1 MRTPEPAAAL
11 SSDPTASP
19 APATATPAMR
29 EITYAEG
36 MARGLTEVLEADDRV
51 WLMGQYFFGLTEHR
65 AKTVEIRKRFGDRIW
80 DPPIAEV
87 GYVGTGIGAAISG
100 LRPIVDVAT
109 ASFIFQAWSQV
120 VNEAANIR
128 YMTGG
133 QTSVP
138 MVIHV
143 NHGIRGRGA
152 AQHSHSPQ
160 AALWNTPGIKIM
172 LPSSPRDDR
181 GLIHTAVA
189 DDNPVFWADHVK
201 LFDVTGDA
209 PDEPEAIPF
218 GLADIRRA
226 GSDVMLV
233 ATSYAVIKCL
243 QAAEALAA
251 EGISAEVVDP
261 RTIVPLDRD
270 TILSSAARI
279 GRVVVVDEGHRSAG
293 VGAELSAMIAEEV
306 FDDLRAPV
314 HRVATLDVP
323 IPFSP
328 VLEGYVEPTVDK
340 IVDAARAVTAWRH
353 R

>member
-1 MRTPEPAAAL
+1 MPTPDATSAPAA
-11 SSDPTASP
+11 PV
-19 APATATPAMR
+19 PATPGTGQVLR

-36 MARGLTEVLEADDRV
+36 MARGLTEVLESDDRV
-51 WLMGQYFFGLTEHR
+51 RLMGQYFFGLTEHR

-80 DPPIAEV
+80 DPPIAET

-143 NHGIRGRGA
+143 NHGVRGRGA

-172 LPSSPRDDR
+172 LPSSPRDVR

-189 DDNPVFWADHVK
+189 DDDPVFWADHVK
-201 LFDVTGDA
+201 LFDVVGEA
-209 PDEPEAIPF
+209 PDQPEAIPF
-218 GLADIRRA
+218 GVADIKRV
-226 GSDVMLV
+226 GTDLTIV
-233 ATSYAVIKCL
+233 ATSHMVVRSL
-243 QAAEALAA
+243 QAAELLAA
-251 EGISAEVVDP
+251 DGISAEVVDP

-270 TILSSAARI
+270 AILASAAKT

-293 VGAELSAMIAEEV
+293 VGAELSAMIAEEI

-328 VLEGYVEPTVDK
+328 VLEAFVEPTLDK
-340 IVDAARAVTAWRH
+340 IVSAAREVLEWR
-353 R
+353 RR

>member
-1 MRTPEPAAAL
+1 MPTP
-11 SSDPTASP
+11 DDASP
-19 APATATPAMR
+19 TTPLRAPGMR
-29 EITYAEG
+29 QITYAEG
-36 MARGLTEVLEADDRV
+36 MARGLTEALEADDRV
-51 WLMGQYFFGLTEHR
+51 RLMGQYFFGLTEHR

-80 DPPIAEV
+80 DPPIAET

-143 NHGIRGRGA
+143 NHGVRGRGA

-172 LPSSPRDDR
+172 LPSSPRDVR
-181 GLIHTAVA
+181 GLILTAVA
-189 DDNPVFWADHVK
+189 DDDPVFWADHVK
-201 LFDVTGDA
+201 LFDVVGDA

-218 GLADIRRA
+218 GVADIKRV
-226 GSDVMLV
+226 GTDLSIV
-233 ATSYAVIKCL
+233 ATSHMVVRSL
-243 QAAEALAA
+243 QAAEQLAA
-251 EGISAEVVDP
+251 DGISAEVVDP

-270 TILSSAARI
+270 AILGSAAKT

-328 VLEGYVEPTVDK
+328 VLEAFVEPTLDK
-340 IVDAARAVTAWRH
+340 IVNAARAVLDWR
-353 R
+353 RR

>member
-1 MRTPEPAAAL
+1 MSSPEASVMR
-11 SSDPTASP
+11 D
-19 APATATPAMR
+19 
-29 EITYAEG
+29 ITYAEA
-36 MARGLTEVLEADDRV
+36 MARGLTEVLERDDRV
-51 WLMGQYFFGLTEHR
+51 RLMGQYFFGLTEHR
-65 AKTVEIRKRFGDRIW
+65 SKTVEIRKRFGERIW

-120 VNEAANIR
+120 VNEAANIH

-172 LPSSPRDDR
+172 LPSSPRDVR

-201 LFDVTGDA
+201 LFDVTGPV
-209 PDEPEAIPF
+209 PDEVEAIPF
-218 GLADIRRA
+218 GVADIKRA
-226 GSDVMLV
+226 GTDVTIV
-233 ATSYAVIKCL
+233 ATSYMVVRSL
-243 QAAEALAA
+243 EAAEVLAGH
-251 EGISAEVVDP
+251 GISAEVVDP

-270 TILSSAARI
+270 AILRSVAKT
-279 GRVVVVDEGHRSAG
+279 GRLVVVDEGHRSAG
-293 VGAELSAMIAEEV
+293 VGAEIAALVAEEA
-306 FDDLRAPV
+306 FDALRAPIR
-314 HRVATLDVP
+314 RVAALDVP

-328 VLEGYVEPTVDK
+328 PLEAFVEPTLAK
-340 IVDAARAVTAWRH
+340 IVAAARDVMDR
-353 R
+353 RRP

>member
-1 MRTPEPAAAL
+1 MSSPEP
-11 SSDPTASP
+11 P
-19 APATATPAMR
+19 MR

-36 MARGLTEVLEADDRV
+36 MARGLTEVLEADQRV

-65 AKTVEIRKRFGDRIW
+65 AKTVEIRRRFGDRIW
-80 DPPIAEV
+80 DPPIAEI

-120 VNEAANIR
+120 VNEAANVR

-138 MVIHV
+138 LVIHV
-143 NHGIRGRGA
+143 NHGLRGRGA

-172 LPSSPRDDR
+172 LPSSPRDVR

-201 LFDVTGDA
+201 LFDVVGPA
-209 PDEPEAIPF
+209 PDEPESIPF
-218 GLADIRRA
+218 GVADVKRA
-226 GSDVMLV
+226 GSDVTIV
-233 ATSYAVIKCL
+233 ATSLMVVRSL
-243 QAAEALAA
+243 EAAERLAA
-251 EGISAEVVDP
+251 DGVSAEVVDP
-261 RTIVPLDRD
+261 RTLVPLDRE
-270 TILSSAARI
+270 TILASVAKT
-279 GRVVVVDEGHRSAG
+279 GRLVVVDEGHRSAG
-293 VGAELSAMIAEEV
+293 VGSELVALVAEEA
-306 FDDLRAPV
+306 FDHLRAPIR
-314 HRVATLDVP
+314 RVATPDVP

-328 VLEGYVEPTVDK
+328 ALESFVEPTVEK
-340 IVDAARAVTAWRH
+340 IVAAVRSVLDLGPARPP
-353 R
+353 RRER

>member
-1 MRTPEPAAAL
+1 MRTPDTVPA
-11 SSDPTASP
+11 DVTMP
-19 APATATPAMR
+19 AVPGMR

-36 MARGLTEVLEADDRV
+36 MARGLTEVLESDPRV
-51 WLMGQYFFGLTEHR
+51 RLMGQYFFGLTEHR
-65 AKTVEIRKRFGDRIW
+65 ARTVEIRKRFGERIW
-80 DPPIAEV
+80 DPPIAEI

-120 VNEAANIR
+120 VNEAANVR

-143 NHGIRGRGA
+143 NHGVRGRGA

-172 LPSSPRDDR
+172 LPSSPRDVR

-189 DDNPVFWADHVK
+189 DDDPVFWADHVK
-201 LFDVTGDA
+201 LFDVMGEA
-209 PDEPEAIPF
+209 PDAPEAIPF
-218 GLADIRRA
+218 GRADVKRA
-226 GSDVMLV
+226 GTDLTIV
-233 ATSYAVIKCL
+233 ATSYMVVRSL
-243 QAAEALAA
+243 EAAEVLAA

-261 RTIVPLDRD
+261 RTIVPLDREA
-270 TILSSAARI
+270 ILGSVARTR
-279 GRVVVVDEGHRSAG
+279 RVVVVDEGHRSAG
-293 VGAELSAMIAEEV
+293 VGAELSAMIAEEL
-306 FDDLRAPV
+306 FDSLRAPV
-314 HRVATLDVP
+314 RRVATLDVP

-328 VLEGYVEPTVDK
+328 ALEAFVEPTVKK
-340 IVDAARAVTAWRH
+340 IVAAAREVAEWR
-353 R
+353 RR